1 MILIADGGSTNT
13 TWCLLNNGK
22 NEFVFQT
29 EGYHPFFVGS
39 DYINKSLTENLPQ
52 NIKEIAHQVT
62 NIYFYSAGGGYSK
75 ETDFILIQGIS
86 KIFNDAEI
94 VIETDLIAAAR
105 ALLKNEK
112 GFAAILGTGTNTC
125 IYDGENIVENIESLG
140 FILGDEGSGSYIGK
154 KLIGDYIR
162 GYLPLCVENKFFNE
176 FKISP
181 EELINRIYTGT
192 AANAFCASFC
202 NFVGDNLD
210 SNSYYYNLVYNS
222 FQDLFKN
229 IVVNYQDYQNYS
241 FNCIGSIAY
250 YFRPILEKVALENNM
265 KVGVISKD
273 PMEGLIEFHLKLKN

>member
-13 TWCLLNNGK
+13 TWCLLNEGK
-22 NEFVFQT
+22 KELVFQT

-39 DYINKSLTENLPQ
+39 DYITNSLIENLNQ
-52 NIKEIAHQVT
+52 NIKEIAHQIT
-62 NIYFYSAGGGYSK
+62 NIHFYSAGGGYSK

-105 ALLKNEK
+105 ALLKNDK

-125 IYDGENIVENIESLG
+125 VYDGKNVVENIESLG

-162 GYLPLCVENKFFNE
+162 GYLPLSIENKFFNE

-181 EELINRIYTGT
+181 EELINRIYTGS

-202 NFVGDNLD
+202 NFVGENLETD
-210 SNSYYYNLVYNS
+210 IYYYNLVYHS

-229 IVVNYQDYQNYS
+229 IVINYQGYIDYS

-250 YFRPILEKVALENNM
+250 YFRPILERVALENNM
-265 KVGVISKD
+265 KVGEIYKD